1 VLKLY
6 AFLFI
11 FGIIGGAIFGAKY
24 YYDSTQA
31 TIQRLSAEKA
41 ILDTALEQ
49 QTASINAMQEQ
60 MERQNELNTELQA
73 NLQEA
78 NSGLNEMR
86 SKFARHDLT
95 RLAIAKPGLIQTRI
109 NNGTDE
115 VFREIEENTNNKP
128 VNTIEP
134 VAEQL

>member
-60 MERQNELNTELQA
+60 MERQNELNTELKA

>member
-78 NSGLNEMR
+78 NSGLSEMR

-95 RLAIAKPGLIQTRI
+95 RLAIARPGLIQTRI

>member
-78 NSGLNEMR
+78 NSGLSEMR

>member
-1 VLKLY
+1 MLKLY
-6 AFLFI
+6 AMLMVI
-11 FGIIGGAIFGAKY
+11 GLLGGAAYGAKY

-49 QTASINAMQEQ
+49 QTASINQMQAQ
-60 MERQNELNTELQA
+60 MERQNQLNTELQTS
-73 NLQEA
+73 LQEA
-78 NSGLNEMR
+78 NAGLNEMR

-109 NNGTDE
+109 NNGTLN
-115 VFREIEENTNNKP
+115 VFREIEENTDNKS
-128 VNTIEP
+128 VSDLEP
-134 VAEQL
+134 VTE

>member
-1 VLKLY
+1 MLKLY

>member
-1 VLKLY
+1 MLKLY

-78 NSGLNEMR
+78 NSGLSEMR

-95 RLAIAKPGLIQTRI
+95 RLAIARPGLIQTRI

>member
-1 VLKLY
+1 MLKLY

-24 YYDSTQA
+24 YYDSTKA

>member
-1 VLKLY
+1 MLKLY

-95 RLAIAKPGLIQTRI
+95 RLAIARPGLIQTRI

>member
-1 VLKLY
+1 MLKLY

-95 RLAIAKPGLIQTRI
+95 RLSIAKPGLIQTRI

>member
-1 VLKLY
+1 MLKLY

-78 NSGLNEMR
+78 NSGLSEMR

>member
-1 VLKLY
+1 
-6 AFLFI
+6 
-11 FGIIGGAIFGAKY
+11 
-24 YYDSTQA
+24 
-31 TIQRLSAEKA
+31 
-41 ILDTALEQ
+41 
-49 QTASINAMQEQ
+49 

-73 NLQEA
+73 NLQEE
-78 NSGLNEMR
+78 NSGLSEMR

-95 RLAIAKPGLIQTRI
+95 RLAIARPGLIQTRI

>member
-1 VLKLY
+1 MLKLY
-6 AFLFI
+6 AMLMVI
-11 FGIIGGAIFGAKY
+11 GLLGGAAYGAKY

-49 QTASINAMQEQ
+49 QTASINQMQAE
-60 MERQNELNTELQA
+60 MEKQNQLNTELQA
-73 NLQEA
+73 SLQEA
-78 NSGLNEMR
+78 NAGLNEMR

-109 NNGTDE
+109 NNGTLN
-115 VFREIEENTNNKP
+115 VFREIEENTDNKS
-128 VNTIEP
+128 VSDLEP
-134 VAEQL
+134 VTE